1 MTQASRFGAMLALV
15 CAAAVLV
22 GCAMRTQAPQPVPV
36 AQLRGYLEV
45 PRAKTPVTVQ
55 QQAQRDEALA
65 RGSASMQMMGALAQQ
80 TLPTEHA
87 RQPGPGAAS
96 RAPTSSPSNATLD
109 IAAMAALARD
119 SRLAAPAPATM
130 LVPQPTWEMR
140 ASDQRVSKT
149 LQRWAAPLGVEVVWE
164 TEIDPRITGTALV
177 AQDSSLEHA
186 VLRLLEGLRTSGYPL
201 QATFF
206 GRHALHVRE
215 VGPR

>member
-1 MTQASRFGAMLALV
+1 
-15 CAAAVLV
+15 
-22 GCAMRTQAPQPVPV
+22 
-36 AQLRGYLEV
+36 
-45 PRAKTPVTVQ
+45 VQ

-65 RGSASMQMMGALAQQ
+65 RGGASFQMMGALAQQ
-80 TLPTEHA
+80 TLPAEQA
-87 RQPGPGAAS
+87 KQPRPGEIS
-96 RAPTSSPSNATLD
+96 RAPTSSPSNAKLD

-119 SRLAAPAPATM
+119 NRIAAPAPATL
-130 LVPQPTWEMR
+130 LVPQLTWEMR
-140 ASDQRVSKT
+140 TSDQRVSKT

-186 VLRLLEGLRTSGYPL
+186 VLRLLEGLRTAGYPL

-215 VGPR
+215 VGSP